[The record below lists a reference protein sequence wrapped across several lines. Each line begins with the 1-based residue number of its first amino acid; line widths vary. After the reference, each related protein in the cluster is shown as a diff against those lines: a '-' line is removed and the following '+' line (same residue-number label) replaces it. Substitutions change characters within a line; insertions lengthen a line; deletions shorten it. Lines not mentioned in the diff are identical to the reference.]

1 MNIFVNR
8 KQALESEYVV
18 LVPPSRPLNPVRMLS
33 GVSESQL
40 ATLKLKHPDLIIF
53 KKEVTHV

>member
-8 KQALESEYVV
+8 KQALEGEYVV

-33 GVSESQL
+33 GISEVQL
-40 ATLKLKHPDLIIF
+40 AKLKTKHPDLIIF